1 MICFILLTIELA
13 EETEDRTTYAG
24 LCRFSQESASSFCR
38 ATTNRL
44 RIFRRR
50 DPKHHHL
57 YLSFARFLLK
67 LHNKHR
73 NSDRRYPHL
82 NSYRANLRGLG
93 LKRDEL
99 PEDTRP

>member
-13 EETEDRTTYAG
+13 EETEDRVAYAG
-24 LCRFSQESASSFCR
+24 LSRFSQESASAFCR
-38 ATTNRL
+38 TTTNRL

-50 DPKHHHL
+50 DPKHSFL

-67 LHNKHR
+67 LHNKHK
-73 NSDRRYPHL
+73 NESYYPHL

-93 LKRDEL
+93 LRRDEL
-99 PEDTRP
+99 PEDTKP